1 MFPARAQPSVGGQ
14 ENQLMNNKVTYRQQF
29 TRCGKQRCRKCKEG
43 TGHGPYWYAYWS
55 ENGRTI
61 SKYIGIHPP
70 ADLEISANEET
81 TSAPVKDIPPVQ
93 KSPGPL
99 SADAADSSPT
109 LRIYLLGQFRIE
121 RRSGGE
127 W

>member
-1 MFPARAQPSVGGQ
+1 
-14 ENQLMNNKVTYRQQF
+14 MNNKVTYRQQF

-70 ADLEISANEET
+70 AGIELTPGKSIPGHAQTSRVEPDAVIATSAKHSMSRASET
-81 TSAPVKDIPPVQ
+81 TPESIN
-93 KSPGPL
+93 
-99 SADAADSSPT
+99 T
-109 LRIYLLGQFRIE
+109 T
-121 RRSGGE
+121 
-127 W
+127 

>member
-70 ADLEISANEET
+70 AGIELTPAKSMPGHAQSSTVEPDAALTSSVKHSTSGASET
-81 TSAPVKDIPPVQ
+81 TPEALNTTPTQ
-93 KSPGPL
+93 K
-99 SADAADSSPT
+99 AT
-109 LRIYLLGQFRIE
+109 ELLP
-121 RRSGGE
+121 
-127 W
+127 